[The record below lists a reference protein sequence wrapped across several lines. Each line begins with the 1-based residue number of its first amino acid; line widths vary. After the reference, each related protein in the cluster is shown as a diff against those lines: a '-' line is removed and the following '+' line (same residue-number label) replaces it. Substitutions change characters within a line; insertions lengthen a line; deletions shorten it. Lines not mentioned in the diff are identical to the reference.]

1 MEPGKQEPRTFFT
14 LGIRNSKEGN
24 MPASGQLDNIEDLL
38 DKSEVPQRVTTR
50 AVFRALQAIWIKL
63 NGEADNQAS
72 LIELMGDLE
81 HRVKFLEDDRIENPS
96 IIAYVKEKPVRAV
109 GLLIGFM
116 FLLTIAFSMSE
127 PLRTWVSA
135 LIP

>member
-1 MEPGKQEPRTFFT
+1 MA
-14 LGIRNSKEGN
+14 
-24 MPASGQLDNIEDLL
+24 PASGQLDNIEDLL
-38 DKSEVPQRVTTR
+38 DKGEVPQRVTNR

-81 HRVKFLEDDRIENPS
+81 HRVKFLEDDRKDNPS